1 MRALILILVMALVV
15 FGLAGDGPSL
25 AWAAEDETPRAG
37 QAPPDSEDGSG
48 EAPGNTLGEAGAA
61 YCGAVAR
68 QCGRDCQAST
78 EPGSAA
84 SAACEARCA
93 VDRAACDARDTLSR
107 VEPWLDDQATMVDRF
122 MDGFE
127 TDPER
132 GTIDPDAGP
141 PTREACRGV
150 HDQCMTRCATRFDDD
165 YARAGCESVCALDR
179 ATCETAAGIET
190 ARPLIEREA
199 RRLQDFFDAL
209 RGGGETPPPP
219 PSPSPPLDD
228 LGPDGGG
235 VLDI

>member
-1 MRALILILVMALVV
+1 MRALILILVLALAAS
-15 FGLAGDGPSL
+15 GLAGDGPAP
-25 AWAAEDETPRAG
+25 AWAAENEMPRIGETEPDSGDGPGETPG
-37 QAPPDSEDGSG
+37 D
-48 EAPGNTLGEAGAA
+48 TLGEAGAA

-68 QCGRDCQAST
+68 QCGVDCQAST

-93 VDRAACDARDTLSR
+93 IERAACDARDTLSR
-107 VEPWLDDQATMVDRF
+107 VEPWLDDQANMVDRF

-127 TDPER
+127 VDPER
-132 GTIDPDAGP
+132 GATDPDAGP

-150 HDQCMTRCATRFDDD
+150 QDQCMSRCAARFDDE

-190 ARPLIEREA
+190 TRPLIEREA

-209 RGGGETPPPP
+209 RGRGETPPP
-219 PSPSPPLDD
+219 PSPPLDD
-228 LGPDGGG
+228 LGPDGDG